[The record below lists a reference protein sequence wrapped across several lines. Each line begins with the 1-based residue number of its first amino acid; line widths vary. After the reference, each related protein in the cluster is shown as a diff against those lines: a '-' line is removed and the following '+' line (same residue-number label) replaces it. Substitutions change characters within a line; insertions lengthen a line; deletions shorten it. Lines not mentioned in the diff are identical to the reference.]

1 LKPGDPSDPNQDK
14 YDEHR
19 DRSSRKTCQKARL
32 VLVSPLTKVH
42 LSELREE
49 LEGQLARLMRSI
61 EASKAALEPV
71 ELDQSRVGRLSRM
84 DELQNQSLTRNLHE
98 REEIRLTLV
107 RNALSR
113 MDEGTYGMCA
123 ACESDI
129 PYERLLIFPE
139 AVECGGCA

>member
-1 LKPGDPSDPNQDK
+1 M
-14 YDEHR
+14 
-19 DRSSRKTCQKARL
+19 
-32 VLVSPLTKVH
+32 SPLTKDH
-42 LSELREE
+42 LAELREE
-49 LEGQLARLMRSI
+49 LETQLTRLMRSI
-61 EASKAALEPV
+61 EASEAALEPV

-113 MDEGTYGMCA
+113 MNEGTYGLCG
-123 ACESDI
+123 ACESEI

-139 AVECGGCA
+139 AVECGSCR